1 MNPSSFT
8 LRMQGFVQS
17 TIFQRAVLF
26 AIVFSAVLL
35 GFETSPYYMEHY
47 GHLLKKLDAIVLGF
61 FVFEIICKVLA
72 KGSRPWKYLT
82 DPWNVVDLS
91 IVIACLVP
99 TGSNSFAVFRLV
111 RVLRILRI
119 VTAFPKL
126 QVIVTAL
133 LKSIP
138 SMGYV
143 VALLSVHFYM
153 FGVLGVFLFG
163 GNDPIHFGSLGKT
176 FLTLFQI
183 LTLEGWADIM
193 KIQIYGCQ
201 LYGYESFPQQCIAN
215 LAQPW
220 AAVLYFVSFIILGTM
235 IILNLLIGV
244 VVNGMAETQKEQDSG
259 DTFDPKSA
267 SGSQSSFDA
276 KTQEKLD
283 RLLEE
288 VLKLKQKIR

>member
-1 MNPSSFT
+1 MSESNFT
-8 LRMQGFVQS
+8 KSMQSFVQAKV
-17 TIFQRAVLF
+17 FQRAVFF
-26 AIVFSAVLL
+26 AIVFSAIFL
-35 GFETSPYYMEHY
+35 GFETSPYYMENY
-47 GHLLKKLDAIVLGF
+47 GPWLKKLDSLVLGF
-61 FVFEIICKVLA
+61 FVFEIVCKVLA
-72 KGSRPWKYLT
+72 KGSRPWKYLA
-82 DPWNVVDLS
+82 DPWNVVDLG

-99 TGSNSFAVFRLV
+99 TGSNTFAVFRLV

-163 GNDPIHFGSLGKT
+163 TNDPIHFGSLGKT

-193 KIQIYGCQ
+193 KIQIYGCKAF
-201 LYGYESFPQQCIAN
+201 GYEAFPQQCVSS
-215 LAQPW
+215 LAQPF
-220 AAVLYFVSFIILGTM
+220 ASVFYFISFIVLGTM

-244 VVNGMAETQKEQDSG
+244 VVNGMAETQKEQEGEGLEDFDSSRMNQ
-259 DTFDPKSA
+259 KI
-267 SGSQSSFDA
+267 
-276 KTQEKLD
+276 D
-283 RLLEE
+283 RLVAE
-288 VLKLKQKIR
+288 VLKLRQEVQKNQTPKD